1 MFPKRCT
8 PYCAAVLVFLTVN
21 LMVSCYTTRPFGI
34 ENGAF
39 VEKGGKTV
47 VPIEKRAIVIP
58 IAGDDVWLLEG
69 VTVSDTRLES
79 TNVRKTTAAKAAEKV
94 EDIVFLYLLKDR
106 PVTPVEGQPLSI
118 NVADIDRAE
127 IREYNA
133 AGTVLLV
140 IGISVGAA
148 VGILAIITLIALATK
163 SSCPFVYVNDAGA
176 YRMAGEI
183 YSGAVFPDQERDDYL
198 LLPVRSA
205 TGGAYEV
212 QIVNAV
218 RNETQY
224 TNLAE
229 LVVCDHPAGTAVL
242 LDKYGAPHT
251 LRDVWAP
258 VSAQNGSGRS
268 ILNEVSGQD
277 DGRTYVSTVESENDL
292 TDPLVC
298 VFRRP
303 AGAEEAKLVV
313 RAKNTFWL
321 EYVYKQFWYLFG
333 DRYQPW
339 VEGKIA
345 STAAPGNWKDL
356 QHITL
361 AVSKRGNGAW
371 RAVDAYPIAGPIA
384 FRDYVMSV
392 DLSDVPAG
400 ETVAVKLESGRGFWE
415 IDSIGMDFSSD
426 AEVRQT
432 RLAAESALDQ
442 NGRDLA
448 ASLARPDGEYYVQAR
463 YRDEGR
469 LRFSAPPIA
478 QAESASPARTV
489 FLHSRGYYL
498 VRLDPP
504 PSGTPDLA
512 LLSRMNREGEFNRF
526 SNRLYLSLQEKLKTA
541 GTP

>member
-1 MFPKRCT
+1 MFPKKCV
-8 PYCAAVLVFLTVN
+8 PYCAAVLIFLTIN
-21 LMVSCYTTRPFGI
+21 LMVSCYTTRTFRI

-39 VEKGGKTV
+39 VEERGKTLLL
-47 VPIEKRAIVIP
+47 IEKRAIVIP
-58 IAGDDVWLLEG
+58 LAGNDVWLLEG
-69 VTVSDTRLES
+69 VTVSDNKLES

-94 EDIVFLYLLKDR
+94 EDIVFLYLKKYR
-106 PVTPVEGQPLSI
+106 PVTPVEGYPLSI
-118 NVADIDRAE
+118 NITDIDRAE
-127 IREYNA
+127 IREVNKT
-133 AGTVLLV
+133 GTVVLV
-140 IGISVGAA
+140 IGISYFAVGA
-148 VGILAIITLIALATK
+148 IAAMIATATK
-163 SSCPFVYVNDAGA
+163 SSCPFVYVNDAGT

-205 TGGAYEV
+205 TDGAYEV
-212 QIVNAV
+212 DIVNAI

-229 LVVCDHPAGTAVL
+229 LVVCDHPVGTAVL

-251 LRDVWAP
+251 LRDVRAP
-258 VSAQNGSGRS
+258 VSANDGAGRS
-268 ILNEVSGQD
+268 VLKEVTGRD
-277 DGRTYVSTVESENDL
+277 DGRTYVSTIEGKNDL
-292 TDPLVC
+292 TDTLVC
-298 VFRRP
+298 VFQRP
-303 AGAEEAKLVV
+303 TGAEEAKLVV
-313 RAKNTFWL
+313 RVKNTFWL

-339 VEGKIA
+339 VEDKIA

-361 AVSKRGNGAW
+361 AVFRRRNGAW
-371 RAVDAYPIAGPIA
+371 RAVDTYPIAGPIA

-415 IDSIGMDFSSD
+415 IDSIGIDFSSD

-448 ASLARPDGEYYVQAR
+448 ASLARPDGEYYVQAH
-463 YRDEGR
+463 YKDEGR
-469 LRFSAPPIA
+469 LRFSAPEIA

-489 FLHSRGYYL
+489 FLHARGYYL
-498 VRLDPP
+498 VRLDPA
-504 PSGTPDLA
+504 PSGAPDLA

-526 SNRLYLSLQEKLKTA
+526 SNSLYLSFQEKLKA
-541 GTP
+541 AASP